1 MSHPCS
7 HMKWYPC
14 FDSLFSYVVLISS
27 TASLFFK
34 VHRLSLPKVKGFNI
48 KNQKTAPYLVFI
60 IHIQLL
66 LCYCLLKNQQVDCLK
81 FGLRVQCQLRPRH
94 SVSFLKTVLNQLAFQ
109 CHTFSLI
116 VAATAP
122 DITPIFKTGTREK
135 RLLEKETGKRRK
147 LGIGIALAK
156 Q

>member
-1 MSHPCS
+1 MTH
-7 HMKWYPC
+7 C
-14 FDSLFSYVVLISS
+14 FFLKSFIDAHYYVI
-27 TASLFFK
+27 
-34 VHRLSLPKVKGFNI
+34 
-48 KNQKTAPYLVFI
+48 
-60 IHIQLL
+60 
-66 LCYCLLKNQQVDCLK
+66 
-81 FGLRVQCQLRPRH
+81 
-94 SVSFLKTVLNQLAFQ
+94 SFLKTVLNQLAFQ